1 MFFFSNDTII
11 IIVVIVVVVNAK
23 GFFFVVVVEKVKKE
37 KLFIYFMPLILCL
50 GSYFKNDF
58 NKNKVN
64 FGVIKIL
71 VK

>member
-1 MFFFSNDTII
+1 MS
-11 IIVVIVVVVNAK
+11 
-23 GFFFVVVVEKVKKE
+23 
-37 KLFIYFMPLILCL
+37 LILCL

-64 FGVIKIL
+64 FGVFKIL

>member
-1 MFFFSNDTII
+1 MILYI
-11 IIVVIVVVVNAK
+11 IVVVVVVNVK
-23 GFFFVVVVEKVKKE
+23 VFLFFFCCRESKE
-37 KLFIYFMPLILCL
+37 RKNNFYSMQLILCL

-64 FGVIKIL
+64 FGVFKIL

>member
-1 MFFFSNDTII
+1 MILYI
-11 IIVVIVVVVNAK
+11 IIVIVDVVVNAK
-23 GFFFVVVVEKVKKE
+23 VVFFFFCRESKKKE
-37 KLFIYFMPLILCL
+37 KIIIYSMQLILCL

-64 FGVIKIL
+64 FGVFKIL